1 MLLPAWSGVQFPG
14 DLLGA
19 VLDDHAVE
27 HGLDGLPVFGREL
40 PHRVKLQLERDE
52 VVEWDAR
59 RIRLRAHNHRDASHP
74 LRSDGRLRA
83 LHLCEFGAQAMAVH
97 GGLLARGAGGTA
109 KAGMLVAL
117 RDVRLH
123 AVRIDDLPGALEG
136 EAELLAA
143 GDASQQ
149 YAFRIVHAGDT
160 LAEGR
165 ATVMLGS
172 A

>member
-1 MLLPAWSGVQFPG
+1 MLLPP
-14 DLLGA
+14 A
-19 VLDDHAVE
+19 VDD
-27 HGLDGLPVFGREL
+27 PN
-40 PHRVKLQLERDE
+40 
-52 VVEWDAR
+52 DAR
-59 RIRLRAHNHRDASHP
+59 PWFR
-74 LRSDGRLRA
+74 
-83 LHLCEFGAQAMAVH
+83 
-97 GGLLARGAGGTA
+97 
-109 KAGMLVAL
+109 KLVAL